1 MDECNL
7 VMLID
12 RRITVMNDHHPW
24 DFTCKTCGSHKLTV
38 TRVWKILAGPDSEIW
53 QEWGPLEADHLWRF
67 EFKEKIEK
75 EKYKDDEVERRDFG
89 EYTKDDSSSKP
100 EEYEIFEKESDP
112 EGDEFYVNCAG
123 CVSCCQFPS
132 SRTLVMRWPGYGAAA
147 DRARRAWA
155 SRWQWPQQ
163 AAR

>member
-1 MDECNL
+1 
-7 VMLID
+7 
-12 RRITVMNDHHPW
+12 
-24 DFTCKTCGSHKLTV
+24 LTV
-38 TRVWKILAGPDSEIW
+38 TRVWKILTGPDSEIW

-75 EKYKDDEVERRDFG
+75 EKDKDDEVERRDFG
-89 EYTKDDSSSKP
+89 EYT
-100 EEYEIFEKESDP
+100 
-112 EGDEFYVNCAG
+112 